1 MRALLSLLHALV
13 ICMQKM
19 AGDAIVSALWRF
31 ICLWGNYGA
40 SFV

>member
-19 AGDAIVSALWRF
+19 AGDAIASVLWRF
-31 ICLWGNYGA
+31 KCLWGKCGA
-40 SFV
+40 IFV